1 MKKKVFIG
9 IGIFVILLVAAMA
22 YLNNRNRTLSPPG
35 KVEFKNDDISVVVHY
50 SRPSVRGRLI
60 FGTAEE
66 DALLTYGDY
75 WRLGANEGTEIIID
89 KDISIEGNNL
99 SAGTYRL
106 YGYPQEDYFD
116 LVVSKAIDEWGYS
129 KPDPKSDLFKVR
141 LPVDRES
148 DPIEQFTI
156 EVLDGDSVL
165 FINFDFSDYRFGLT
179 VKLKSE

>member
-1 MKKKVFIG
+1 MNKKVFIG

-22 YLNNRNRTLSPPG
+22 YLNNRNRTLSPRG
-35 KVEFKNDDISVVVHY
+35 KIKFKNDDIAVVVHY

-60 FGTAEE
+60 FGTAE
-66 DALLTYGDY
+66 DGALQPYGAY
-75 WRLGANEGTEIIID
+75 WRLGANEGTEITFDRDVSID
-89 KDISIEGNNL
+89 ENNL

-106 YGYPQEDYFD
+106 YGYPQADYFD

-141 LPVDRES
+141 LPVDRNS

-179 VKLKSE
+179 AKLKSE